1 MEGRMFRFRARV
13 ASLFAVRLNRAKRF
27 APRGWLRKGQR
38 LKAQTGGETSNIQFH
53 TAGPTSN
60 EWLKNFASLREKQKS
75 RPDRPERL

>member
-27 APRGWLRKGQR
+27 A
-38 LKAQTGGETSNIQFH
+38 
-53 TAGPTSN
+53 
-60 EWLKNFASLREKQKS
+60 SLREKQKS